1 MNGSFW
7 RRLDRQTALK
17 KVQSVSD
24 LPSAQNIMKFSKFGN
39 RFRRHTGARQ
49 LMDDLGA
56 AMVSEEPVMMLGGGN
71 PAHIPEVLQ
80 LLAERTREVAGKPHE
95 FRRMITD
102 YSSPAGDDR
111 FRASLARLLQRE
123 YGWPLGPEHIALTG
137 GSQSGFFQLFNL
149 LAGVFDDGSFRRILL
164 PLTPEYVGYTDLGL
178 AEKLFVSNRPIIEY
192 LDDRLFKYHIDFDC
206 LNVEDDIAAI
216 CVSRPTNPTGNVL
229 TDIEVRQLLD
239 IARTRK
245 VPLILDNAYGVPFP
259 GIIFQSVEPVWDDN
273 VILCMSL
280 SKIGL
285 PAVRTGIIVAHPDI
299 IDAITSLNSVMSL
312 SVSSVG
318 PVLLNDLVETGQI
331 IELGRDVI
339 RPYYHARAD
348 QALAWIRSALDGCE
362 YFIHRPEGAF
372 FLWLWLP
379 EMSITCDELYQRLKK
394 RGVIVVP
401 GHHSF
406 PGLEEDWSHKHECIR
421 ISYSQQ
427 AETVCRGISVIGEEV
442 RNACH

>member
-1 MNGSFW
+1 
-7 RRLDRQTALK
+7 
-17 KVQSVSD
+17 
-24 LPSAQNIMKFSKFGN
+24 MKFSKFGN
-39 RFRRHTGARQ
+39 RFTRHTGAWQ

-56 AMVSEEPVMMLGGGN
+56 AMTSEDPVMMLGGGN

-80 LLAERTREVAGKPHE
+80 MLAERTREVAGHPRE
-95 FRRMITD
+95 FRRMIAD
-102 YSSPAGDDR
+102 YASPIGEDR
-111 FRASLARLLQRE
+111 FRASLAGLLRRE

-149 LAGVFDDGSFRRILL
+149 LAGDFDDGSFRRILL

-178 AEKLFVSNRPIIEY
+178 AEGLFVSNRPVIEY
-192 LDDRLFKYHIDFDC
+192 LDDRLFKYHIDFEQ
-206 LNVEDDIAAI
+206 LNVGDDVAAI

-229 TDIEVRQLLD
+229 TDVEVRHLAD
-239 IARTRK
+239 IARDNN

-259 GIIFQSVEPVWDDN
+259 GIIFQDVEPLWDDN

-285 PAVRTGIIVAHPDI
+285 PAVRTGIVVANPEI
-299 IDAITSLNSVMSL
+299 IAAIAGMNSVMSL

-318 PVLLNDLVETGQI
+318 PVLLRDLVENGRI

-339 RPYYHARAD
+339 RPFYRERANHALTWMHA
-348 QALAWIRSALDGCE
+348 ALDGCE

-379 EMSITCDELYQRLKK
+379 GLPITCDELYGRLKK
-394 RGVIVVP
+394 RGVFVVP
-401 GHHSF
+401 GHHFF
-406 PGLEEDWSHKHECIR
+406 PGLEEDWPHRHECIR
-421 ISYSQQ
+421 ISYSQD
-427 AETVCRGISVIGEEV
+427 EESVRRGIAIIGEEV
-442 RNACH
+442 RAACC